1 MTARDTPGRMT
12 ARDTLGGMVAV
23 LAVDG
28 GQSGIRLRHSS
39 APRVVEAAGVSRAGD
54 SVTAVAE
61 TIATAWEASGFP
73 PADRVVLGLTTAP
86 VEPGEADRLCAL
98 VAAGTRSPE
107 VWLADDTVTSHAG
120 ALSGAPGVSLVVGTG
135 VACLAVPG
143 AGQAR
148 VFDGHGYLLGDEGGA
163 FWIGR
168 RALGEVLRDRDR
180 GRTSALSTRAASRY
194 GDLDGLAIRLHDSA
208 GPVNE
213 IAQFAREVLDAAA
226 DGDDVAGGILDD
238 AAARLL
244 KTAIAAAEYLA
255 ATDPLD
261 DAPLALG
268 GRMLE
273 AGSPLRTRLDALLAG
288 HPGILP
294 RNADAEPIDGAL
306 LLGSADSPG
315 RYRALT
321 HLWKDGAAA

>member
-1 MTARDTPGRMT
+1 MM
-12 ARDTLGGMVAV
+12 AV

-54 SVTAVAE
+54 SATAVAE

-98 VAAGTRSPE
+98 IAAGTRSRE

-120 ALSGAPGVSLVVGTG
+120 ALSGAPGISLVVGTG
-135 VACLAVPG
+135 VACLAVPQHG
-143 AGQAR
+143 DAR
-148 VFDGHGYLLGDEGGA
+148 AFDGHGYLLGDEGGA

-168 RALGEVLRDRDR
+168 RALGEVLRDHDR
-180 GRTSALSTRAASRY
+180 GRTSALSARAAARY
-194 GDLDGLAIRLHDSA
+194 GSLDGLAIRLHDSA

-213 IAQFAREVLDAAA
+213 IAQFAREVLDAAG
-226 DGDDVAGGILDD
+226 DGDQAAGSILDD

-244 KTAIAAAEYLA
+244 ETAIGAAEYLA
-255 ATDPLD
+255 ASDRPD
-261 DAPLALG
+261 DTAAPLALG

-273 AGSPLRTRLDALLAG
+273 AGLPLRARLDALLAG
-288 HPGILP
+288 HPDILP
-294 RNADAEPIDGAL
+294 RSADADPIDGAL

-315 RYRALT
+315 RYRELT